1 MEYGKTYGSK
11 TETTSTIFMCGG
23 CSEWWNYKLI
33 FNNELTDYTL
43 YREDKLGLHILPSKL
58 IYHVKNEE
66 VKEVFDIDEIE
77 LEDDEIIVNYEFF
90 GMWM

>member
-33 FNNELTDYTL
+33 FNVCV
-43 YREDKLGLHILPSKL
+43 RPRKK
-58 IYHVKNEE
+58 
-66 VKEVFDIDEIE
+66 
-77 LEDDEIIVNYEFF
+77 IIVK
-90 GMWM
+90 